1 MANMKQLKS
10 NLMLYIGVYINTE
23 KQSFLQRIFSKTT
36 QNEIICIL
44 KTEKNTFKFNPIL
57 QIQQKLL
64 KKLQI
69 TIIKIV

>member
-44 KTEKNTFKFNPIL
+44 KTEKNHF
-57 QIQQKLL
+57 QIQSNFTNSAKTI